1 MYQCGQMVFYG
12 SHGVCSVVDIEKRTV
27 DKREVEYY
35 ALEPLS
41 QQGTRFYVPVHNK
54 VVAAKLRN
62 LLSRDEWDALLA
74 DTTLRMD
81 LWVSDENRRV
91 AKYREIINR
100 GEPHE
105 LLSIVRLLQNHRNE
119 QSAAGRKF
127 HICDATI
134 LKTAETLIGSE
145 LSYVL
150 GDDYTS
156 IL

>member
-62 LLSRDEWDALLA
+62 LLSRDEWNALLN
-74 DTTLRMD
+74 DKTLNMD
-81 LWVSDENRRV
+81 AWISDENRRV
-91 AKYREIINR
+91 AKYRDIINGGDPR
-100 GEPHE
+100 E
-105 LLSIVRLLQNHRNE
+105 LLSIVRLLQNHRDV
-119 QSAAGRKF
+119 QVSAGRKF

-134 LKTAETLIGSE
+134 LKTAETLLGSE

-150 GDDYTS
+150 GEEYND